1 MNLKSFEAPSS
12 AIDIPDP
19 ILHKKIVEQA
29 DSLTEHEME
38 EWFTLQGEWAQSSI
52 EQWVS
57 MVREQEADFN
67 MTDEDKEALLGNR
80 VMQMSPWFRTTI
92 MLDKEWQQK
101 LLSWRD
107 NKQAVFTELND
118 LCPTDLSFNNLVS
131 H

>member
-1 MNLKSFEAPSS
+1 MNIKSFEVPPS

-19 ILHKKIVEQA
+19 ILHKKIEKQA

-38 EWFTLQGEWAQSSI
+38 EWFTLQGEWAQNCI

-57 MVREQEADFN
+57 MVREREATFD
-67 MTDEDKEALLGNR
+67 MSDEDREVLLGNR

-92 MLDKEWQQK
+92 MLDEEWQKK
-101 LLSWRD
+101 LASWRD
-107 NKQAVFTELND
+107 NKQEIFRELND
-118 LCPTDLSFNNLVS
+118 LCPTDLNFNNLVS